1 MYTRHLY
8 KFIKQKQ
15 SAVLVLGEVPV
26 QARVLAEGQRA
37 PERGGSW
44 RAAHAGGGGLVQG
57 LICSGGI
64 FFRGFSA

>member
-1 MYTRHLY
+1 MYIRHLY
-8 KFIKQKQ
+8 KFIKRKQ

-44 RAAHAGGGGLVQG
+44 RAAHAGGGLVQG
-57 LICSGGI
+57 LICSEGI
-64 FFRGFSA
+64 FLRGFSA